1 MNESVKGRKLLSRNV
16 PLGNNSEQY
25 LLFTLIY
32 DISEEQAKAYT

>member
-16 PLGNNSEQY
+16 LLGNNSEQY

-32 DISEEQAKAYT
+32 DISEKQAKAYT